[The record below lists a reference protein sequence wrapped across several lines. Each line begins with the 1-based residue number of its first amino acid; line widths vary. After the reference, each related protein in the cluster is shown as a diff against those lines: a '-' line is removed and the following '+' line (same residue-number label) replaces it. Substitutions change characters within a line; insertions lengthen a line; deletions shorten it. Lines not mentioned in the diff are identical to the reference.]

1 MTERYAVKL
10 YDVVIGY
17 TSLEKADPPLGMVSG
32 KMALE
37 NIESGYD
44 FFSVY
49 CKETESQI
57 NVDYPDFKFIDAE
70 SIRGLNIFNAKDAPI
85 IGEVATIRG
94 FDSDSFEIEITG
106 IPKHDYATL
115 FPAHTEAYEN
125 QFKSQLRSGVE

>member
-32 KMALE
+32 KMELE
-37 NIESGYD
+37 NIESVYD

-70 SIRGLNIFNAKDAPI
+70 SIRGLNIFNAKDIPI
-85 IGEVATIRG
+85 VGEVATIRG

-115 FPAHTEAYEN
+115 FPLHTEAYEN
-125 QFKSQLRSGVE
+125 QFKSQLRSGGE

>member
-17 TSLEKADPPLGMVSG
+17 TALEKADPPLGMVSG
-32 KMALE
+32 KMAFE

-70 SIRGLNIFNAKDAPI
+70 SIRGLNIFNAKDIPI
-85 IGEVATIRG
+85 VGEVATIRG

-106 IPKHDYATL
+106 IPKHDYAAL
-115 FPAHTEAYEN
+115 FPSHTEAYEN
-125 QFKSQLRSGVE
+125 QFKSQLCSGNE

>member
-1 MTERYAVKL
+1 ME
-10 YDVVIGY
+10 
-17 TSLEKADPPLGMVSG
+17 
-32 KMALE
+32 LE

-70 SIRGLNIFNAKDAPI
+70 SIRGLNIFNAKDVPI

-106 IPKHDYATL
+106 IP
-115 FPAHTEAYEN
+115 AHTEPYEN